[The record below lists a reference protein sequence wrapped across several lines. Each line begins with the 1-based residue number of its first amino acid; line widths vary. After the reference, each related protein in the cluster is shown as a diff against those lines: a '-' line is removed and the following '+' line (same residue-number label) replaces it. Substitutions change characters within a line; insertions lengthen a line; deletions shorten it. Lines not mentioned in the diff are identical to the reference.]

1 MSEDP
6 PLPPY
11 LVEAGDVTRDRET
24 VLAVWRGNLGDPAR
38 MGTKYDWFYRDC
50 PYGAPLLCIL
60 RHRASGAAVGVAAA
74 GPRNMQAGGRA
85 LRAGVLVDMAVMPEH
100 RSLGPALVLQQG
112 LLEAA
117 AQRFDLVYGFPN
129 PKAVPVFKRVG
140 YTQLADMVR
149 YARVLRHAR
158 YLERRMPRLLARL
171 AGPLVDIGVA
181 CGDAWRRRGDP
192 ACAAAWV
199 ERLGEDADAL
209 WAAGKPPAAAL
220 AVRDRT
226 LLSWRFDRGPV
237 PPTRYLEVRNRGDGT
252 LRAWFACQVEDR
264 MLHVGDYW
272 SRDGANG
279 AGRAAIE
286 ALLLAA
292 RRDGHVAVSVQL
304 AGAAPAL
311 AGWLG
316 AGFQAR
322 GSRPVYGRWFDRAM
336 PAPGLQLTAADE
348 DE

>member
-6 PLPPY
+6 SLPPY
-11 LVEAGDVTRDRET
+11 VVEAGDVTRDRET
-24 VLAVWRGNLGDPAR
+24 VLAIWRGNLGDPAR
-38 MGTKYDWFYRDC
+38 MGAKYDWFYRDC
-50 PYGAPLLCIL
+50 PFGTPLLCIL

-74 GPRNMQAGGRA
+74 GPRRMQAGGRA
-85 LRAGVLVDMAVMPEH
+85 LRAGVLVDMAVLPEH

-117 AQRFDLVYGFPN
+117 ATRFDLVYGFPN
-129 PKAVPVFKRVG
+129 PKAAPVFKRVG
-140 YTQLADMVR
+140 YVQMADMVR

-158 YLERRMPRLLARL
+158 YLERRMPRALARL
-171 AGPLVDIGVA
+171 AGPLVDGVVA
-181 CGDAWRRRGDP
+181 LADAWRRRGGP
-192 ACAAAWV
+192 MFAATWV
-199 ERLGEDADAL
+199 ERLAADAEAL
-209 WAAGKPPAAAL
+209 WAAGTPPAATL

-237 PPTRYLEVRNRGDGT
+237 PPTRYLELRDRGDGS
-252 LRAWFACQVEDR
+252 LRAWFACLVEDR
-264 MLHVGDYW
+264 MLHVADYW
-272 SRDGANG
+272 SCDGAHG
-279 AGRAAIE
+279 IGRAAIE
-286 ALLLAA
+286 ALLRAA

-322 GSRPVYGRWFDRAM
+322 GRRPVYGRWFGPALA
-336 PAPGLQLTAADE
+336 APGLQLTAVDE